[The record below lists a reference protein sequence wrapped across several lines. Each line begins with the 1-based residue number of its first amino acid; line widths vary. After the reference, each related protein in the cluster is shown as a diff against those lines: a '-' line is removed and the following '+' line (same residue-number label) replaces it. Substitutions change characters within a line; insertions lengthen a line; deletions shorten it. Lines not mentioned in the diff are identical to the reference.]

1 MGEAGCV
8 RRSLEV
14 LDLRSL
20 NEGNRPTRRRSS
32 RSRSTCQDHSVRQGQ
47 SSIRR
52 NEQVSALIGYLKR
65 LEGVK
70 IGPVEASLKVR
81 ELERLYK
88 LEEIN
93 ALLPAIAEVL
103 ARQPALCG

>member
-1 MGEAGCV
+1 MKEIVQRGGGRPGRGALAKITRYV
-8 RRSLEV
+8 R
-14 LDLRSL
+14 D
-20 NEGNRPTRRRSS
+20 NHP
-32 RSRSTCQDHSVRQGQ
+32 SVEM
-47 SSIRR
+47 SKL
-52 NEQVSALIGYLKR
+52 SALIGYLKR